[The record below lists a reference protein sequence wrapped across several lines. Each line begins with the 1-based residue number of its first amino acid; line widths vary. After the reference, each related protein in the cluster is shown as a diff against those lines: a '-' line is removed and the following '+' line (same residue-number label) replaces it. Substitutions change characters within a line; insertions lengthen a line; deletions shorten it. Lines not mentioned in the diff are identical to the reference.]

1 MNIKL
6 EYKGIE
12 QSKIESYQ
20 SLVLENHKLLNEK
33 TGKGSDFLGWLDYKS
48 SLDEQL
54 LGSIKEIGEEIRDK
68 ADVLLVLGIGGSYL
82 GAKAFISSMEN
93 YFDKSDSLEIIYA
106 GNQLNSEYLVE
117 LLDYIEGKSVYV
129 NVISKSGTT
138 IETAIAFR
146 ILRKYLEERFP
157 EDADRRII
165 ATTDVEKGALRKL
178 SDIKGYRT
186 LPVPDDIGG
195 RYSIFTSVGL
205 LPIAAAG
212 IDIDEVVEG
221 LKAAIADFDN
231 ENLSE
236 NTAYQ
241 YAVIRNI
248 LYSEGKKIE
257 LFVNHHPKLVYLSEW
272 FKQLFGESEG
282 KDGKGIFPASVLFS
296 TDLHSLGQIIQE
308 GERTLFETFLN
319 IEKPK
324 NDIAIEEDE
333 NNYDGLNEISKF
345 SVDDI
350 DKIMLKATKEAHLE
364 GNVPYIDLK
373 VKQIDAYNLTY
384 LMYFFMKACAMGG
397 YLLEVNPFNQPG
409 VEAYK
414 SKMKALLK
422 K

>member
-1 MNIKL
+1 N
-6 EYKGIE
+6 
-12 QSKIESYQ
+12 
-20 SLVLENHKLLNEK
+20 
-33 TGKGSDFLGWLDYKS
+33 
-48 SLDEQL
+48 
-54 LGSIKEIGEEIRDK
+54 IKEIGEEIRDK

-82 GAKAFISSMEN
+82 GAKAFISSMKN

-165 ATTDVEKGALRKL
+165 ATTDIEKGALRKL

-212 IDIDEVVEG
+212 IDIDEVVKG
-221 LKAAIADFDN
+221 LKAAIVDFDN
-231 ENLSE
+231 ENLLE

-248 LYSEGKKIE
+248 FYSEGKKIE

-324 NDIAIEEDE
+324 KDIAVEEDE

-350 DKIMLKATKEAHLE
+350 DKIMLKATKEAHFE

-373 VKQIDAYNLTY
+373 IKNIDAFNLTY

-397 YLLEVNPFNQPG
+397 YLLDVNPFNQPG